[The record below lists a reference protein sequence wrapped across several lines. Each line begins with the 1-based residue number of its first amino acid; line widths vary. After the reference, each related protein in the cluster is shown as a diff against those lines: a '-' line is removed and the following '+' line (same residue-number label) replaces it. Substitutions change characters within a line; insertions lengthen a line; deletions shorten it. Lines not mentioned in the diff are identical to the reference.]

1 MNPPPLV
8 SVLMSVYNSERYL
21 AQAIESILHQ
31 SFTDFEFIIIDD
43 GSTDRSLEILQAYA
57 QRDPRIQLISRENRG
72 LARTKNELVSLA
84 RGEFL
89 AIMDSDDVAMPDRL
103 AHQVAFLRANPDV
116 VCVGGAYDFIDE
128 AGRLLEHVSVPLT
141 DADLQR
147 FALQGKVLINHPS
160 AMIRRQALEQVGGYD
175 ETMHTDGILDLWL
188 RLGEVGKLANLAETV
203 LHYRQHQ
210 HSVSEQKQWLQLE
223 DKREACERA
232 WRRRGITGTFAETT
246 PWRPVDRPSRYH
258 YYLKYGWSF
267 LNRREW
273 GAAIIYGFRAM
284 RELPWKRGAW
294 KLLTYGVIKYL
305 TTTLSSWVFR

>member
-1 MNPPPLV
+1 MAQPPTV
-8 SVLMSVYNSERYL
+8 SVLMSVYNTQRYL
-21 AQAIESILHQ
+21 AEAIDSILHQ
-31 SFTDFEFIIIDD
+31 SFTDFEFIIIND
-43 GSTDRSLEILQAYA
+43 GSTDESLTVLQAYA
-57 QRDPRIQLISRENRG
+57 QHDPRIRLISRDNRG

-84 RGEFL
+84 HGEFL
-89 AIMDSDDVAMPDRL
+89 AIMDSDDVAMPDRF
-103 AHQVAFLRANPDV
+103 AHQVDFLHANPDV

-141 DADLQR
+141 DDDLQR

-188 RLGEVGKLANLAETV
+188 RLGEVGKLANLEETV

-210 HSVSEQKQWLQLE
+210 RSVSEQKQWLQLE

-232 WRRRGITGTFAETT
+232 WRRRGITGTFEETT
-246 PWRPVDRPSRYH
+246 PWRPVDRTSRYH

-267 LNRREW
+267 FHRREW
-273 GAAIIYGFRAM
+273 GAAIVYGFRAIQ
-284 RELPWKRGAW
+284 ELPWKRGGW
-294 KLLTYGVIKYL
+294 KLLVYAVGKW
-305 TTTLSSWVFR
+305 LSVLLILK